1 MALTKS
7 QSITL
12 TGKSEIMVDNNAV
25 VVVQM
30 SANLKETSGN
40 SNITTS
46 IVNKDLYEA
55 NKAACRADIDA
66 FTAYV
71 REVEDNYS
79 I

>member
-12 TGKSEIMVDNNAV
+12 TGQSNITVDNNPV
-25 VVVQM
+25 TVVQM
-30 SANLKETSGN
+30 SANLKETGGN

-46 IVNKDLYEA
+46 IVNKELYEA
-55 NKAACRADIDA
+55 NKAVCRADIDA